1 MVLFD
6 RLETESR
13 NPLMRKSRLLNELA
27 RNIARL
33 TTTVKCPSSEIHPG
47 QNSII
52 SCPAWEPFRE
62 AGLDWRGNSLLAM
75 SGVHRYSVRSA
86 ACSLSRKWIPLE
98 PRGQPSD
105 PPLQSTSSALSAS
118 SRTADKKLGSPFHQT
133 PWLTSEAPTLT
144 LPFFVDSCL
153 HSSRSTLT
161 LFFQMCSLANTY
173 PCCDACSCESDLNI
187 QRQPTQPRNV
197 LPINI
202 FRIPGGRLPTSSSLQ
217 GAPAP
222 SRSARRSGTGQLRE
236 NRRGGIV

>member
-98 PRGQPSD
+98 PRGQPSA
-105 PPLQSTSSALSAS
+105 PPAIHQQRPLCFITYCRQKARKSLSSNTL
-118 SRTADKKLGSPFHQT
+118 
-133 PWLTSEAPTLT
+133 LTSEAATLT
-144 LPFFVDSCL
+144 LPFSVDSCL

-161 LFFQMCSLANTY
+161 LFFQMCSLANAY

-222 SRSARRSGTGQLRE
+222 FRSARRSGTGQLRE